1 MIHNFGTHFTS
12 KVHVGGA
19 IQKKYIIDSEIAEL
33 AGQGSLQD
41 SVKGLIEAYE
51 EDVKVRLL
59 SKPHVHSVSN
69 TPIAECSPNP
79 AARCPPPPRPSPPS
93 HTQAHTHLPRTHLCT
108 LPWFVELASSHGFV
122 ECVVIMPNRQ
132 LSITKMFCSAFLRYA
147 VVLCAASWAA
157 PRGCYETWHR

>member
-79 AARCPPPPRPSPPS
+79 AARGPPPRALPPLPT
-93 HTQAHTHLPRTHLCT
+93 HKHTHTYPAHI
-108 LPWFVELASSHGFV
+108 
-122 ECVVIMPNRQ
+122 CVP
-132 LSITKMFCSAFLRYA
+132 C
-147 VVLCAASWAA
+147 
-157 PRGCYETWHR
+157 RGLWS